1 MNEIALVYVIR
12 TDFID
17 DFAKEEF
24 LELLR
29 RLELIGCTVN

>member
-1 MNEIALVYVIR
+1 MNEIALEYTIR

-17 DFAKEEF
+17 DFAEEEF

-29 RLELIGCTVN
+29 RLESIGCTVK